1 MRDPDG
7 RDLGLCDP
15 GLHDPGRRGKVLLA
29 CAGLLAVGMVAGGYL
44 LGDGLKRAKA
54 ADRSVT
60 VRGLAERNVTADLAT
75 WSISYAA
82 TGFDLPAVRAEIDAN
97 TRELKSYFTSLG
109 FRPETLATT
118 GAGVNQYI
126 NNGVNM
132 ITITQR
138 MLLRTT
144 DIARAQ
150 RAVAQQFDLVRR
162 GVTLQEGSGMRYSFT
177 RLNDIKPA
185 MVAAATRDARRSRTV
200 RPGQR
205 RQRGRDQEHHPGLFL
220 DRSARWRSRR
230 GGGHSLQEG
239 TRGHHRRLLPELGR
253 LSGRR

>member
-1 MRDPDG
+1 MDLRD
-7 RDLGLCDP
+7 
-15 GLHDPGRRGKVLLA
+15 KVLLGS
-29 CAGLLAVGMVAGGYL
+29 AGLLALGVMSGGYL

-82 TGFDLPAVRAEIDAN
+82 TGFDLPGVRAEIDN
-97 TRELKSYFTSLG
+97 NRRELKAYFANLG
-109 FRPETLATT
+109 FKPEALTPT

-126 NNGVNM
+126 NNGVNT

-177 RLNDIKPA
+177 RLNDVKPP
-185 MVAAATRDARRSRTV
+185 MVAAATKDARAAAEQFARDSGANVGGIKSATQGYFSIDPRDGEADGSSDTPYKKVRVVTTV
-200 RPGQR
+200 
-205 RQRGRDQEHHPGLFL
+205 DFYLN
-220 DRSARWRSRR
+220 
-230 GGGHSLQEG
+230 
-239 TRGHHRRLLPELGR
+239 
-253 LSGRR
+253 

>member
-1 MRDPDG
+1 MALADRD
-7 RDLGLCDP
+7 
-15 GLHDPGRRGKVLLA
+15 KILLA
-29 CAGLLAVGMVAGGYL
+29 CAGLLAVGILGGGYL

-60 VRGLAERNVTADLAT
+60 VRGLAEKDVTADLAT
-75 WSISYAA
+75 WSISYSA
-82 TGFDLPAVRAEIDAN
+82 TGFDLPAVRAQIDDN
-97 TRELKSYFTSLG
+97 TKELRAYFAGLG
-109 FRPETLATT
+109 FGPDALTAT

-126 NNGVNM
+126 NNGVNT

-177 RLNDIKPA
+177 KLNDVKPP
-185 MVAAATRDARRSRTV
+185 MVASATKDARAAAEQFARDSGASVGGIKSATQGYFSIEPRDGEADGASDTPYKKVRVVTTV
-200 RPGQR
+200 
-205 RQRGRDQEHHPGLFL
+205 DFYLN
-220 DRSARWRSRR
+220 
-230 GGGHSLQEG
+230 
-239 TRGHHRRLLPELGR
+239 
-253 LSGRR
+253 

>member
-1 MRDPDG
+1 MTFEYRD
-7 RDLGLCDP
+7 
-15 GLHDPGRRGKVLLA
+15 KVLLG
-29 CAGLLAVGMVAGGYL
+29 CAGLLALGIVSGGYL

-82 TGFDLPAVRAEIDAN
+82 TGFDLPAVRSEIDDN
-97 TRELKSYFTSLG
+97 TRELKAYFTSLG
-109 FRPETLATT
+109 FKPEALTPT

-126 NNGVNM
+126 NNGVNS

-162 GVTLQEGSGMRYSFT
+162 GVTLQEGQGMRYSFT
-177 RLNDIKPA
+177 RLNDIKPQ
-185 MVAAATRDARRSRTV
+185 MVAAATRDARSAAEQFARDSGSSVGGIKSATQGYFSIDPRDGEADGSSDTPYKKVRVVTTV
-200 RPGQR
+200 
-205 RQRGRDQEHHPGLFL
+205 DFYLN
-220 DRSARWRSRR
+220 
-230 GGGHSLQEG
+230 
-239 TRGHHRRLLPELGR
+239 
-253 LSGRR
+253 

>member
-1 MRDPDG
+1 MAWTVREKIM
-7 RDLGLCDP
+7 LG
-15 GLHDPGRRGKVLLA
+15 
-29 CAGLLAVGMVAGGYL
+29 CAGVLALGMVGGGYL

-60 VRGLAERNVTADLAT
+60 VRGLAEKDVTADLAT
-75 WSISYAA
+75 WSISYSA
-82 TGFDLPAVRAEIDAN
+82 TGFDLPTVRAEIDN
-97 TRELKSYFTSLG
+97 NSKELRAYFTALG
-109 FRPETLATT
+109 FKPEALTAT

-126 NNGVNM
+126 NNGVNT

-177 RLNDIKPA
+177 KLNDVKPA
-185 MVAAATRDARRSRTV
+185 MVASATKDARAAAEQFARDSDTSVGGIKSATQGYFSIDARDGEADGASDTPYKKVRVVTTV
-200 RPGQR
+200 
-205 RQRGRDQEHHPGLFL
+205 DFYLN
-220 DRSARWRSRR
+220 
-230 GGGHSLQEG
+230 
-239 TRGHHRRLLPELGR
+239 
-253 LSGRR
+253 